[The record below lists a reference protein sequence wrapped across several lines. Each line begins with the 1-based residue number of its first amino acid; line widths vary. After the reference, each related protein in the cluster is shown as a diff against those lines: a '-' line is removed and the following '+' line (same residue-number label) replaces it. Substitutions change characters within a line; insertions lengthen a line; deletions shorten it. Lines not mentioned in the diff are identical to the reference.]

1 MKTNI
6 RYIRKLNHM
15 TLAELSESTGLTSAY
30 LSMIERDMR
39 EPTLSTLRKIADA
52 LGVTAESLWTDIPQ
66 QSVTRNP
73 KGYQLMTAE
82 SREPKNLYPGVFYE
96 SLTENAL
103 VEGRT
108 RGLIGHFGR
117 LMPGAV
123 SNPNLP
129 ASHEEDELTFVIR
142 GEMTV
147 ILGEERVLLQAG
159 DSLLVRPGMTHN
171 YINESKEPVEFVMVR
186 YA

>member
-1 MKTNI
+1 MADVKQTGKQGTSMKTNI

-73 KGYQLMTAE
+73 
-82 SREPKNLYPGVFYE
+82 
-96 SLTENAL
+96 
-103 VEGRT
+103 
-108 RGLIGHFGR
+108 
-117 LMPGAV
+117 
-123 SNPNLP
+123 
-129 ASHEEDELTFVIR
+129 
-142 GEMTV
+142 
-147 ILGEERVLLQAG
+147 
-159 DSLLVRPGMTHN
+159 
-171 YINESKEPVEFVMVR
+171 
-186 YA
+186 